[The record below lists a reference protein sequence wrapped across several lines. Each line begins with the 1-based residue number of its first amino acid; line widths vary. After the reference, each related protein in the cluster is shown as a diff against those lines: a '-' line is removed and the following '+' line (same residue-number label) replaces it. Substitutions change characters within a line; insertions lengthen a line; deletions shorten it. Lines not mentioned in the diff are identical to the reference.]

1 MDRIAH
7 INQVLTAYFQKHST
21 EKIMPAKDMMPY
33 FIQAGIFQKDH
44 KNGLPIRNVLRA
56 LDNRQQLHQIPFAIA
71 IRKQLN
77 TYWYFG
83 PAGSVIKEAT
93 IKKTNN
99 SVLLKKTTKNDSRQ
113 RDEHYVIDLCDE
125 VLGIKASRQHRFP
138 FLVGDSGKPL
148 PVDAYYASYNLV
160 IEYNE
165 QQHTKPVQHFDK
177 PDRLTVSGV
186 HRGEQRK
193 IYDKRKREILPQH
206 GITVID
212 IPYTAFN
219 CNRSGK
225 ILRNRIS
232 DLQIVKRY
240 IKK

>member
-1 MDRIAH
+1 MDKIAD
-7 INQVLTAYFQKHST
+7 INQVLQAYFDLNESVS
-21 EKIMPAKDMMPY
+21 IIPAKDLMPQ
-33 FIQAGIFQKDH
+33 FIRAGIFSKDS
-44 KNGLPIRNVLRA
+44 KNGFPIRSLLRQ
-56 LDNRQQLHQIPFAIA
+56 LDKSKQLSAIPFVVAE
-71 IRKQLN
+71 RKEKN
-77 TYWYFG
+77 TNWFFG
-83 PAGSVIKEAT
+83 RTGAEVLPAKT
-93 IKKTNN
+93 ITTNKAN
-99 SVLLKKTTKNDSRQ
+99 KSAKSQKARKDS
-113 RDEHYVIDLCDE
+113 DEHYIIDLCDE
-125 VLGIKASRQHRFP
+125 LLDLKASRQHRFP
-138 FLVGDSGKPL
+138 FLLGDSGRPL
-148 PVDAYYASYNLV
+148 PVDAYYVSHNLV

-193 IYDKRKREILPQH
+193 IYDKRKREVLPQH

-219 CNRSGK
+219 CNGSGK

-240 IKK
+240 IIK